1 MEEQG
6 LKCGFCAGVTPK
18 EVSFHISSQ
27 EPPCRGP
34 LDKHNLG
41 GFNQPLAD
49 KQTNKQIISL
59 NAYLLACLPE
69 GGQVLAHSGWV
80 MGLEEKL
87 SKGTETTQEIHEG
100 L

>member
-1 MEEQG
+1 MWVLYRGYTQRG
-6 LKCGFCAGVTPK
+6 LASGFKPG
-18 EVSFHISSQ
+18 
-27 EPPCRGP
+27 PPCRGP
-34 LDKHNLG
+34 LDKHSLG